1 MKVSAFANDS
11 KSPCKIVSLQ
21 LARMLLGAENKF
33 VAPGIQLP
41 KPASASVFLSQKGYF
56 TVVSSKK
63 LRELSAFILNINLW
77 KDQFYQVMQFFFL
90 IAKCW

>member
-1 MKVSAFANDS
+1 MKVSAFTNDS

-21 LARMLLGAENKF
+21 LARILLGAENKF
-33 VAPGIQLP
+33 FAPGIQLP

-63 LRELSAFILNINLW
+63 LRELAAFILNIN
-77 KDQFYQVMQFFFL
+77 F
-90 IAKCW
+90 